1 MSEIAILNKE
11 NYKKAEMIGAYRY
24 LDTASLTENFIDKYI
39 NLNGKENNIPSRAR
53 RQVEPN
59 DILISTVRPT
69 QKHFGI
75 IEQPVQNLVVS
86 TGFVTITPNS
96 QLVNPY
102 YLYIL
107 LTQEKVTNYLQVIA
121 ENSTSAYP
129 SIKPRVIA
137 DLEFKFPKREIQ
149 DKIANLYKAIE
160 RKIKVNYQI
169 NDNLEQQVQAIFK
182 SWFIDFEPFS
192 NGDFLKTE
200 LGNIP
205 VGWRVGSLGGVAN
218 ITSGKRPPIK
228 VDIKTDACQIPLV
241 GASSIMGY
249 TSSALYSEPILV
261 IGRVGTH
268 GITQRISD
276 PCWPSDNT
284 LVIKSPYYEFIFIQL
299 QRVDYR
305 SMNRGS
311 TQPLITQTDM
321 KNVLIV
327 IPPDEILIEF
337 EANIRTIMQ
346 LWESNLLEI
355 IKLKS
360 LRDTL
365 LPKLISGEIDVSDI
379 DV

>member
-129 SIKPRVIA
+129 SIKPSVIA

-160 RKIKVNYQI
+160 RKIKVNHQI
-169 NDNLEQQVQAIFK
+169 NDNLAQQAQVIYASTFIVNANP
-182 SWFIDFEPFS
+182 SWEKGHLSDLITVKYGKDHKKLID
-192 NGDFLKTE
+192 
-200 LGNIP
+200 GNIP
-205 VGWRVGSLGGVAN
+205 VYGSGGVMRYVE
-218 ITSGKRPPIK
+218 RPLYTQESVLIPRKGTLNNVIYVNEPFWS
-228 VDIKTDACQIPLV
+228 VDT
-241 GASSIMGY
+241 MFY
-249 TSSALYSEPILV
+249 TEM
-261 IGRVGTH
+261 
-268 GITQRISD
+268 
-276 PCWPSDNT
+276 
-284 LVIKSPYYEFIFIQL
+284 K
-299 QRVDYR
+299 
-305 SMNRGS
+305 
-311 TQPLITQTDM
+311 M
-321 KNVLIV
+321 KNVAKFVYHFISNKDLSAMNAGSAVPSMTTDILNAMV
-327 IPPDEILIEF
+327 VSIPDAKTLSFFESTTAPIYAQIRGNTVENKKLAEF
-337 EANIRTIMQ
+337 
-346 LWESNLLEI
+346 
-355 IKLKS
+355 
-360 LRDTL
+360 RDTL
-365 LPKLISGEIDVSDI
+365 LPKLISGEIGMPGI
-379 DV
+379 EY